1 MAFSSEWQFI
11 FAVFMM
17 YGFLF
22 MMYTY
27 SNGAAFGL
35 PSTSAL
41 APTAPATGGIT
52 DFLVGSLL
60 TVKNFFALLFLTP
73 LSGLWYLTFIN
84 WAIMGTTIYLF
95 IRILRGGG

>member
-11 FAVFMM
+11 FAVFLM

-35 PSTSAL
+35 PSASAF
-41 APTAPATGGIT
+41 APTAPATGGIS
-52 DFLVGSLL
+52 DFLTGSFA
-60 TVKNFFALLFLTP
+60 TVLSFFTVMFLQP
-73 LSGLWYLTFIN
+73 LAGVWVFTFIN
-84 WAIMGTTIYLF
+84 WAILGTTIYLF
-95 IRILRGGG
+95 LRILRGGG